1 MDVASVT
8 RGKADARLDA
18 RPTSDQPVNP
28 NDFLGGRGICWALRF
43 AVALRLAAALC
54 FAAAFR
60 FAAAALCFATAA
72 LCFAAALRLATA
84 ALCFA
89 AALRLAAALRFAT
102 ALFLGSPTGWGD
114 VTGVGPTTGPGGVP
128 TGVVAVVEQGVLV
141 ITLSSSVT
149 APLRASALPF
159 RLAVVFSEIDV
170 SAMMFP
176 TNALPVPI
184 VAELPTCQ

>member
-1 MDVASVT
+1 M
-8 RGKADARLDA
+8 
-18 RPTSDQPVNP
+18 
-28 NDFLGGRGICWALRF
+28 
-43 AVALRLAAALC
+43 
-54 FAAAFR
+54 
-60 FAAAALCFATAA
+60 
-72 LCFAAALRLATA
+72 
-84 ALCFA
+84 
-89 AALRLAAALRFAT
+89 
-102 ALFLGSPTGWGD
+102 
-114 VTGVGPTTGPGGVP
+114 TGVGPTTGPGGVP
-128 TGVVAVVEQGVLV
+128 TGVVAVVERGGVLV